1 MLRGTAVILWW
12 TNECDWYFMLQQ
24 KWSQLT
30 KIAPLY
36 NLLDNIGFLILV
48 TNDQKCWKTQ
58 SAKPIGLTPFW
69 GSVSCYVNFNGTRD
83 DICLGTGCL
92 ISFPGRGGLPT
103 WCNYDTALRGV
114 GRVGLALFVLPLVD
128 DLVCIA
134 SEKWVVSYFIQV
146 ILGIVSTWTSS
157 VT

>member
-1 MLRGTAVILWW
+1 MTQ
-12 TNECDWYFMLQQ
+12 LQMAS
-24 KWSQLT
+24 WN
-30 KIAPLY
+30 A
-36 NLLDNIGFLILV
+36 
-48 TNDQKCWKTQ
+48 
-58 SAKPIGLTPFW
+58 
-69 GSVSCYVNFNGTRD
+69 SVSVWQRNGGNSARTGGSLANCANARICKRLWLTLDGDQAGEKNYTFALPSMSNCYVNFNGTRD

-134 SEKWVVSYFIQV
+134 SEK
-146 ILGIVSTWTSS
+146 
-157 VT
+157 

>member
-1 MLRGTAVILWW
+1 MYDPLKADDAITNGELECISQCVAEKWGKLFANRWLLSQLCQCLNMQTAVA
-12 TNECDWYFMLQQ
+12 D
-24 KWSQLT
+24 
-30 KIAPLY
+30 
-36 NLLDNIGFLILV
+36 IG
-48 TNDQKCWKTQ
+48 
-58 SAKPIGLTPFW
+58 W
-69 GSVSCYVNFNGTRD
+69 GPGRGKNYTFALSSMSSCYVNFNGTRD

-134 SEKWVVSYFIQV
+134 SEK
-146 ILGIVSTWTSS
+146 
-157 VT
+157 